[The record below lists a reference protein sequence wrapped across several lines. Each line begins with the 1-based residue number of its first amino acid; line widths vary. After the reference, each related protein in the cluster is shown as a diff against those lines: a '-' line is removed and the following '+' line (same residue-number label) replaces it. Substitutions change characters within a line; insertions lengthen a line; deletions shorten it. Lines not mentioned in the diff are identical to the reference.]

1 MAPVL
6 KALLEFLRIIA
17 IARDFIKRFPS
28 RGASLLAFLGRKLR
42 HFWLGNFRRP
52 RPVERSFPRTEGS
65 SSSVSGSPAVVRE
78 YVVAASNVPPSAS
91 HPSPHGRGTEE
102 QPATVGGVRHPP
114 ALDTLTADYPHALN
128 RPHLLGERGV
138 VNRSSGNLSVVSIQS
153 RASDR
158 LSIITNSRESIRAPH
173 GQPSRLPRAP
183 HHQFGRGPNPSRSRE
198 RGSRPP
204 SPTGSTRP
212 HSPARSPSILLHPTY
227 GDGRVSPVVQPEA
240 SSSHTHHPRSHP
252 HRFRTRRRSTT
263 SVILGVQTPSTE
275 SLSITHSGNLPQ
287 KTDEPFAIDSP
298 TIHSSPYSSVAD
310 LTPPRSPTS
319 SNHQSMVY
327 DIEVPDGRTVEL
339 FNSEQI
345 PRYTKNATM

>member
-6 KALLEFLRIIA
+6 KALLELLRIIA

-42 HFWLGNFRRP
+42 HFWLGVFRRP

-78 YVVAASNVPPSAS
+78 YVVAASYVPPSAS
-91 HPSPHGRGTEE
+91 HPGPHGRGTEG

-128 RPHLLGERGV
+128 RSHLLGERGV
-138 VNRSSGNLSVVSIQS
+138 VNRSSGNLSVASIQS

-158 LSIITNSRESIRAPH
+158 LSIITNSGESIRAPH

-183 HHQFGRGPNPSRSRE
+183 HRQFGRGPDPSRSRE
-198 RGSRPP
+198 RPSRPS
-204 SPTGSTRP
+204 SPTGTTRP
-212 HSPARSPSILLHPTY
+212 PSILLHPTHE
-227 GDGRVSPVVQPEA
+227 DGRVSPVVRHEA
-240 SSSHTHHPRSHP
+240 SSSYAHQLPSHP
-252 HRFRTRRRSTT
+252 QRIRTRRRSTT

-275 SLSITHSGNLPQ
+275 SLSITHSSNLPQ

-298 TIHSSPYSSVAD
+298 TNSSVVD

-319 SNHQSMVY
+319 SNHPSMDY
-327 DIEVPDGRTVEL
+327 GLRVPDGRSVEL
-339 FNSEQI
+339 VNSEQI
-345 PRYTKNATM
+345 PRYSKNATM

>member
-65 SSSVSGSPAVVRE
+65 SSSVSGGSAVVRE
-78 YVVAASNVPPSAS
+78 YVVAASYVPPSAS
-91 HPSPHGRGTEE
+91 HPNPHGRGTEG

-114 ALDTLTADYPHALN
+114 VLDTLTPHALN
-128 RPHLLGERGV
+128 PHLLGERGV
-138 VNRSSGNLSVVSIQS
+138 VNRSSGNLSVISIQS

-183 HHQFGRGPNPSRSRE
+183 HRQFGRGPDPSRSRE
-198 RGSRPP
+198 RATRPS
-204 SPTGSTRP
+204 SPTGTTRP
-212 HSPARSPSILLHPTY
+212 HTPTHPPSNLLPPTH
-227 GDGRVSPVVQPEA
+227 GDGRVSPVVQPEP
-240 SSSHTHHPRSHP
+240 SSSYTHQPRSHP
-252 HRFRTRRRSTT
+252 HKIRIRRRGSTT

-275 SLSITHSGNLPQ
+275 SLSITHSSNLPQ
-287 KTDEPFAIDSP
+287 ITDEPLAIDSP
-298 TIHSSPYSSVAD
+298 TVHSSPDSSVMD

-319 SNHQSMVY
+319 SNHPTMDC
-327 DIEVPDGRTVEL
+327 DIPDGRSVEL
-339 FNSEQI
+339 INSEQI